1 MTINEASTDK
11 PKKSLLGNLF
21 GGQKTLW
28 VAAIGAALTTA
39 FVVLVILGTATARTT
54 YYVLNKDVPART
66 QITPEMLTA
75 VETTIAGAPT
85 VALTPR
91 YVTDNAVFSKVPMQT
106 GDVLSTSTVAPLER
120 IDSDL
125 PAGFVVTSFQVTP
138 ENAVAG
144 KVRKGDYI
152 DMIAVNGD
160 DAGAT
165 AKVVLH
171 HVLVLDVT
179 VASDTIADAAND
191 GQVGAELNPGPESE
205 AVRGGIPAVYTVA
218 VSPLDATKIAL
229 VREMNLLVTLSA
241 NTTNGSVDAQTQL
254 GNVFDSEK
262 VSDSGAGTEKASESA
277 KVANGDGATAPTAP
291 GTPTPAATGT
301 PTGTAT
307 GTGTASFSK

>member
-1 MTINEASTDK
+1 MSINEASTEK
-11 PKKSLLGNLF
+11 PKKSLLGNLL
-21 GGQKTLW
+21 GGAKTFW
-28 VAAIGAALTTA
+28 AGAIVAALTTA
-39 FVVLVILGTATARTT
+39 FIVLAILGTATARTT

-91 YVTDNAVFSKVPMQT
+91 YVAENAVFSKVPMQT

-152 DMIAVNGD
+152 DMIAINGD
-160 DAGAT
+160 DVGAT

-179 VASDTIADAAND
+179 VAPDTIADAATS
-191 GQVGAELNPGPESE
+191 GQAGADINPGPESE

-218 VSPLDATKIAL
+218 VSPVDATKIAL
-229 VREMNLLVTLSA
+229 VREKNLLVTLSA
-241 NTTNGSVDAQTQL
+241 NDTTGSVDAQTQL
-254 GNVFDSEK
+254 GNIFDSEK
-262 VSDSGAGTEKASESA
+262 VGDSGAGTEKASESA
-277 KVANGDGATAPTAP
+277 KVANGDAASAPTTPAP
-291 GTPTPAATGT
+291 AASGTPTTPATGT
-301 PTGTAT
+301 TTTAP
-307 GTGTASFSK
+307 SN